1 MIRARVDI
9 STISEL
15 TERPATT
22 IATLDNASRELRQ
35 KEETLSMFLKE
46 DKNNFEIKRKG
57 YIDCP
62 YCGNSYE
69 AVSENWLL
77 VQFAKNGKLY
87 LACKECK
94 GKYE

>member
-1 MIRARVDI
+1 M
-9 STISEL
+9 
-15 TERPATT
+15 ER
-22 IATLDNASRELRQ
+22 
-35 KEETLSMFLKE
+35 
-46 DKNNFEIKRKG
+46 NNFKIKRKG

-77 VQFAKNGKLY
+77 VQFAKDERLY
-87 LACKECK
+87 LACKECR